1 MIDRYLNDELRQS
14 LSESQKDLI
23 AELME
28 QPYEERTIDD
38 RREFLEKYNEMLQEK
53 EKAESKDE
61 AEEFTKNG
69 YPERAIHRPNYT
81 PPSSIDRKKR
91 KAKAKAQKQSR
102 RKNRRN

>member
-14 LSESQKDLI
+14 LSKSQKDLI

-28 QPYEERTIDD
+28 QPYEERTIEQ

-69 YPERAIHRPNYT
+69 YPARAVQRPNYT
-81 PPSSIDRKKR
+81 PPSRQERKKK
-91 KAKAKAQKQSR
+91 KAKRRAEKQAR
-102 RKNRRN
+102 RKRS